1 MFPKMRRA
9 GQQLPAEESRAILRG
24 AKSGVLAVC
33 GEDGYPY
40 TVPLNFAY
48 HDGKIVFHSASEG
61 HKLDAIRRCGKVSF
75 CVVAQDEVM
84 PKELTCAYL
93 SVIAFGRARI
103 VEEPARQAEIAVLL
117 GEKYSPGYP
126 EIYRP
131 AIDKALAARKMVCV
145 EISIEHLT
153 GKCGRQVLIRRQR
166 RQAEPDKPAG
176 LSD

>member
-1 MFPKMRRA
+1 MFQKMRRA
-9 GQQLPAEESRAILRG
+9 DQQLSPEESDAILRN

-61 HKLDAIRRCGKVSF
+61 HKLDAIRHCNKVSF
-75 CVVAQDEVM
+75 CVVTQDEVM
-84 PKELTCAYL
+84 AKELTCAYL
-93 SVIAFGRARI
+93 SVVVFGRARI
-103 VEEPARQAEIAVLL
+103 VEESARQAEIAVLL
-117 GEKYSPGYP
+117 GEKYSRDYPG
-126 EIYRP
+126 IYRR
-131 AIDKALAARKMVCV
+131 AIDKALAARKMACV

-153 GKCGRQVLIRRQR
+153 GKCGRQVLIQRQR
-166 RQAEPDKPAG
+166 RQSEPDGPPD